1 MALTLDEAIARV
13 PMWAN
18 ASDLKTSTLGGGI
31 TNSNYR
37 VDTGGESFVL
47 RIAGADTDLLGIT
60 REHEYAA
67 NLAAGKLGIA
77 PEVIYMIEPE
87 GYLVTRFITARP
99 FPPEEITQPENIR
112 RVMEI
117 VRKIHSMP
125 EVPGEFSVF
134 RTVEEY
140 AEIARRY
147 NVEFPE
153 KFDWLMEKTHEAE
166 AALKSD
172 IDALHPCHND
182 LLNANFL
189 IDDRIYVLDWEYAGM
204 GDIFFDL
211 ANFSD
216 HHELTNEQDRWLLEC
231 YFGEVTDKKIA
242 HLKIMKV
249 MSDLREAMWALV
261 QIGISELDFDYR
273 GYANKFFARVHEQIN
288 DPRWDQW
295 IKEMKKNG

>member
-1 MALTLDEAIARV
+1 MPLTVDEAIARV
-13 PMWAN
+13 PLWAN
-18 ASDLKTSTLGGGI
+18 ANDLKISVLGGGI

-37 VDTGGESFVL
+37 VDAGEESFVL
-47 RIAGADTDLLGIT
+47 RIAGADTELLGIT

-77 PEVIYMIEPE
+77 PEVVYMIRPE

-99 FPPEEITQPENIR
+99 FPPEEITQSDNIL
-112 RVMEI
+112 RVMEL
-117 VRKIHSMP
+117 VRTIHSMP
-125 EVPGEFSVF
+125 KIPGTFSVF

-140 AEIARRY
+140 AKTARQY
-147 NVEFPE
+147 KVEFPD
-153 KFDWLMEKTHEAE
+153 KFDWLMERTREAE

-172 IDALHPCHND
+172 AETLHPCHND

-189 IDDRIYVLDWEYAGM
+189 IGDRIYVLDWEYAGM

-216 HHELTNEQDRWLLEC
+216 HHELSDAQDRWLLEC
-231 YFGEVTDKKIA
+231 YFGKVTDKQIA
-242 HLKIMKV
+242 HLRIMKV

-273 GYANKFFARVHEQIN
+273 GYANKFFARVFENIN
-288 DPRWDQW
+288 DPHWDQW